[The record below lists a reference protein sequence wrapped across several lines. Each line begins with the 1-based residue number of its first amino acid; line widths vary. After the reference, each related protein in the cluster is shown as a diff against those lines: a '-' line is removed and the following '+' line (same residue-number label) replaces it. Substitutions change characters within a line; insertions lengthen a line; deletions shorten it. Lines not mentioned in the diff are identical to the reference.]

1 MIKVT
6 INKRSG
12 FIYRFKVLSHGDPI
26 ACAGVSALVISTVNF
41 IQHELK
47 AKAQLKYEHE
57 GGMIEF
63 AVIDSR
69 NEAIALI
76 LRHMLFGLEQIQEN
90 YPKDV
95 RITIN
100 DD

>member
-12 FIYRFKVLSHGDPI
+12 FIYRFKVISHGDPVV
-26 ACAGVSALVISTVNF
+26 CAGVSALVISTVNF
-41 IQHELK
+41 IKSELK
-47 AKAQLKYEHE
+47 AKSQLKYEHD
-57 GGMIEF
+57 GGMVEF

-69 NEAIALI
+69 NEATAL
-76 LRHMLFGLEQIQEN
+76 LLNHMLFGLEQIQEN
-90 YPKDV
+90 YPKDI
-95 RITIN
+95 RIQIN